1 MEMLNKKQI
10 WEISLFE
17 EMGLISLFKMDCKAA
32 ETTCNIDN
40 AFGPGTANKHI
51 VQWWFKNF
59 CKEDKS
65 LEDEEHGTWQWPIER
80 IIQVDPLKTAWEVSQ
95 EHNINHSMVIQH
107 LKQTGKVEKFDKW
120 VPHKLN
126 ENFLKILF

>member
-1 MEMLNKKQI
+1 MMLDKKQNQVI
-10 WEISLFE
+10 F
-17 EMGLISLFKMDCKAA
+17 LFKYKMGHKAV
-32 ETTCNIDN
+32 ETTHNIN
-40 AFGPGTANKHI
+40 NTFGPGTGNECTM
-51 VQWWFKNF
+51 QWCLKF

-65 LEDEEHGTWQWPIER
+65 LEDEEHGTWQWPIEK

>member
-1 MEMLNKKQI
+1 MMLDKKQI
-10 WEISLFE
+10 QVIF
-17 EMGLISLFKMDCKAA
+17 LFKYKMGHKAV
-32 ETTCNIDN
+32 ETTHNIN
-40 AFGPGTANKHI
+40 NTFGPGTANECTM
-51 VQWWFKNF
+51 QWCFKKF

-95 EHNINHSMVIQH
+95 KHNINHSMVIQH
-107 LKQTGKVEKFDKW
+107 LKQTGKVEKLDKW

-126 ENFLKILF
+126 ENFKKILF